1 MFTKESITP
10 VVQQLIAWHKEG
22 KKSADGREFV
32 KNNNAGKKMLTT
44 YAQKESLP
52 VEFELDGVP
61 HVGTAQVSYSMN
73 VIGVKPLTEAQAAGE
88 NASRTFKALKTRI
101 DQSGEKLSPAERI
114 ALAELLAADA
124 EEPAGEPAA

>member
-1 MFTKESITP
+1 MFTPDTIKAA
-10 VVQQLIAWHKEG
+10 VAQLLTWHKEG
-22 KKSADGREFV
+22 KKSPDGREFV

-44 YAQKESLP
+44 YAQKETYP
-52 VEFELDGVP
+52 VEFELDGIP

-73 VIGVKPLTEAQAAGE
+73 VIGVKPLAEAQAAGE

-124 EEPAGEPAA
+124 EPQAPAA